1 MSTGTQRTFATPD
14 PVSLFVELRSG
25 DLVVETREVSHTVVD
40 VSGGA
45 ADQVLVDQRGGA
57 VSVIGPKGGHG
68 FFGGS
73 SRDLTVHVTMPD
85 DSGLVTKLGSADLR
99 VDGRLGETSVR
110 SGSGDVRIE
119 ELAADSRVETG
130 SGDVTV
136 DVVRGRL
143 QVRSGSGEVTLDRVH
158 APVQV
163 ATGSGDVVVVSADGP
178 VTVKSG
184 SGDARVRETS
194 RDVSLT
200 TASGDVVVDLA
211 HRGQVSAH
219 NVSGDIR
226 VGVPAGLPVWTDVT
240 TMSGNVRSD
249 LEGAGEPAE
258 GQDFLELRART
269 VSGNVHLEQR

>member
-1 MSTGTQRTFATPD
+1 
-14 PVSLFVELRSG
+14 
-25 DLVVETREVSHTVVD
+25 
-40 VSGGA
+40 
-45 ADQVLVDQRGGA
+45 
-57 VSVIGPKGGHG
+57 
-68 FFGGS
+68 
-73 SRDLTVHVTMPD
+73 
-85 DSGLVTKLGSADLR
+85 
-99 VDGRLGETSVR
+99 
-110 SGSGDVRIE
+110 VRIE
-119 ELAADSRVETG
+119 ELGADSRLETG
-130 SGDVTV
+130 SGDITV

-143 QVRSGSGEVTLDRVH
+143 QVKSGSGDVTLDRVH

-184 SGDARVRETS
+184 SGDARVRETH

-240 TMSGNVRSD
+240 TMSGHVRSD

-269 VSGNVHLEQR
+269 VSGDVHLEQR